1 MRDKDIENK
10 DIESKDDSRE
20 EVLNVDIDSKMGW
33 ALQAGLCVVTII
45 AVITLVFAYI
55 K

>member
-1 MRDKDIENK
+1 MRDKDTDK
-10 DIESKDDSRE
+10 DKDDSRE

>member
-1 MRDKDIENK
+1 MRDKDNK
-10 DIESKDDSRE
+10 DESRE
-20 EVLNVDIDSKMGW
+20 EVLNVDINSKMGW

>member
-1 MRDKDIENK
+1 MRDKDN
-10 DIESKDDSRE
+10 KDDSRE
-20 EVLNVDIDSKMGW
+20 EILNIDIDSKMGW
-33 ALQAGLCVVTII
+33 VLQAGLCVVTIV

>member
-1 MRDKDIENK
+1 MRDKDNK
-10 DIESKDDSRE
+10 DESRE
-20 EVLNVDIDSKMGW
+20 EVLKVDIDSKMGW

>member
-1 MRDKDIENK
+1 MRDKDNK
-10 DIESKDDSRE
+10 DESRE
-20 EVLNVDIDSKMGW
+20 EVLNVDIDSKMVW

>member
-1 MRDKDIENK
+1 MRDKDNK
-10 DIESKDDSRE
+10 DESRE

-45 AVITLVFAYI
+45 AVIILVFAYI